1 MYNDYLTHHGI
12 KGQKWGIRR
21 YQNDDGT
28 LTEEGKKRY
37 GNSPLHERPL
47 PSIKRGNMHIFHKTR
62 NKDKT
67 LNDTGKIAYAKRG
80 ISKHDIWYDDQI
92 GEYRMTKTGA
102 HKTLGK
108 HANDPVTMDEY
119 AKISRDVNARKWATR
134 ALVTVAAL
142 SLAHQYNTEQTRKAA
157 EKIYDDKMSEY
168 DKKYEAGYDMVY
180 RTVPTSIESDAKG
193 HKLMDSATQGR
204 ETVTRWR
211 ENLSDKE
218 FIKAFGKK

>member
-1 MYNDYLTHHGI
+1 MYNDYFMHHGV

-21 YQNDDGT
+21 YQNPDGT
-28 LTEEGKKRY
+28 LTAEGKERY
-37 GNSPLHERPL
+37 GSTPLHTRKPG
-47 PSIKRGNMHIFHKTR
+47 SMIYKIR

-67 LNDTGKIAYAKRG
+67 LTENGKIHTARKG
-80 ISKHDIWYDDQI
+80 VKNHDIWYDDQI

-108 HANDPVTMDEY
+108 HANDPVTMEEY
-119 AKISRDVNARKWATR
+119 SKISRDVKARKYAMG
-134 ALVTVAAL
+134 ALLTVAAL
-142 SLAHQYNTEQTRKAA
+142 SLAHQYNSEQTKKAA
-157 EKIYDDKMSEY
+157 SKIYDDKMAEY